1 MCGALLLLSLVIR
14 RRHLLTFGAPNRL
27 LARMIAF
34 VTIFVCVWVWPLVLR
49 AHEILTDGSY
59 NHALVMVHSIMI
71 SGQGFGNFCVWIT
84 SPAFNDFFAKL
95 RHICPRCCCS
105 SCCNDRQPHSII
117 HPTPIFA
124 VLSIIVNILMVSM

>member
-1 MCGALLLLSLVIR
+1 MHDIGDGTCWIKSSWLRLFFFGPLIIYMCGALLLLSLVIR

-71 SGQGFGNFCVWIT
+71 SGQGFGNFCVVRGYTRALW
-84 SPAFNDFFAKL
+84 
-95 RHICPRCCCS
+95 
-105 SCCNDRQPHSII
+105 
-117 HPTPIFA
+117 
-124 VLSIIVNILMVSM
+124 